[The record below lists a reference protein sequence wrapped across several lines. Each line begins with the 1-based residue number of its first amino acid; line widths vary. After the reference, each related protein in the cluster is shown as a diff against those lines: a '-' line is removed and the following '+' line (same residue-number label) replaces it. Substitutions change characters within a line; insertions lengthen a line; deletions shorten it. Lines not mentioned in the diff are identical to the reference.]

1 MAQEGNQRI
10 LSSSNTLNI
19 HSTHK
24 SREITNRRRSE
35 LTATD
40 RELKSMQQQN
50 GHEDSLNRVRE
61 GDVPEQDDL
70 RGHAAET
77 AQPNIVD
84 RKRKLGRSP
93 AIVGI
98 LAALL
103 LGVFIAKG
111 IRTRVHA
118 EETLTTTTRQDA
130 VLAVA
135 VTSPVQGAAAQE
147 ITLPANTQAFIDTPI
162 YARTSGYLG
171 KWYADIGTRVRAGQ
185 LLAEI
190 ETPELD
196 QQVQQAQSDLAAA
209 QANQQL
215 AQITADR
222 WTKLL
227 AKNAVSKQ
235 ETDQATQDLIARQSV
250 LSAAQANVRRL
261 QQLQGFEKVYAPFDG
276 VITTRNV
283 DIGALIQAGDINSPK
298 LELFHMAST
307 DKLRLF
313 VPVPEV
319 YANEVH
325 NGDQVA
331 VTSDAIPDAKFTGTI
346 VRNSDAIDISSRT
359 LNVEVD
365 IINAEHK
372 LFPGQY
378 AFIHL
383 PIPPSTSSMTLP
395 SNALLFRKEG
405 LRVGVVRDGRVQLA
419 PVQIGHDY
427 GAKVEIISGL
437 VPQDQVIL
445 NPPDSLAQGERVNV
459 EKGDAE

>member
-1 MAQEGNQRI
+1 MG
-10 LSSSNTLNI
+10 
-19 HSTHK
+19 
-24 SREITNRRRSE
+24 
-35 LTATD
+35 
-40 RELKSMQQQN
+40 
-50 GHEDSLNRVRE
+50 
-61 GDVPEQDDL
+61 
-70 RGHAAET
+70 AET
-77 AQPNIVD
+77 MQHKDGMDIATKDARESEMSDENGQTSQPPPIVLD
-84 RKRKLGRSP
+84 TQRKLGRGP
-93 AIVGI
+93 IIGGV
-98 LAALL
+98 LAALV
-103 LGVFIAKG
+103 LGIFIVGG
-111 IRTRVHA
+111 IHTRVRA
-118 EETLTTTTRQDA
+118 EKTLTTITREDA

-135 VTSPVQGAAAQE
+135 VTSPVEGAAGQE
-147 ITLPANTQAFIDTPI
+147 IMLPANTQAFIDTPI
-162 YARTSGYLG
+162 YARTSGYLR
-171 KWYADIGTRVRAGQ
+171 KWYADIGTRVHSGQ

-196 QQVQQAQSDLAAA
+196 QQVEQAQSDLAAA

-227 AKNAVSKQ
+227 VKNAVSKQ
-235 ETDQATQDLIARQSV
+235 ETDQATSDLIARQSV
-250 LSAAQANVRRL
+250 LAAAQANVRRL

-276 VITTRNV
+276 VITARNI

-298 LELFHMAST
+298 LELFHLAST

-325 NGDQVA
+325 NGAHVA
-331 VTSDAIPDAKFTGTI
+331 VTSDAIPDARFTGTI
-346 VRNSDAIDISSRT
+346 VRNSESIDISSRT

-365 IINAEHK
+365 VINTEQK

-383 PIPPSTSSMTLP
+383 AIPPSNSSMTLP
-395 SNALLFRKEG
+395 SNTLLFRKEG

-419 PVQIGHDY
+419 PVRVGQDY

-437 VPQDQVIL
+437 APADRVIL

-459 EKGDAE
+459 EKGDGE

>member
-1 MAQEGNQRI
+1 M
-10 LSSSNTLNI
+10 
-19 HSTHK
+19 
-24 SREITNRRRSE
+24 
-35 LTATD
+35 
-40 RELKSMQQQN
+40 
-50 GHEDSLNRVRE
+50 
-61 GDVPEQDDL
+61 PEQNDP
-70 RGHAAET
+70 RGPATEDAHPFSVHT
-77 AQPNIVD
+77 Q
-84 RKRKLGRSP
+84 RSLGHGP
-93 AIVGI
+93 IIAGV

-103 LGVFIAKG
+103 LGVFVVTG

-118 EETLTTTTRQDA
+118 EEKLTISTHQDA

-135 VTSPVQGAAAQE
+135 VTTPTQGAAAQE

-162 YARTSGYLG
+162 YARTTGYLR
-171 KWYADIGTRVRAGQ
+171 KWYADIGTHVHSGQ

-209 QANQQL
+209 QANQQI

-227 AKNAVSKQ
+227 TKSAVSKQ
-235 ETDQATQDLIARQSV
+235 ETDQATSDLSARQSV
-250 LSAAQANVRRL
+250 LSAAEANVRRL
-261 QQLQGFEKVYAPFDG
+261 QQLQGFEKVSAPFDG
-276 VITTRNV
+276 VITARNI

-325 NGDQVA
+325 NGDHIA
-331 VTSDAIPDAKFTGTI
+331 ITSDAIPGAKLIGTM
-346 VRNSDAIDISSRT
+346 VRNSDSIDISSRT

-365 IINAEHK
+365 VVNSEHK

-378 AFIHL
+378 AFVHL
-383 PIPPSTSSMTLP
+383 PIPPSSASMTLP
-395 SNALLFRKEG
+395 SNTLLFRKEG
-405 LRVGVVRDGRVQLA
+405 LRVGVVRASRVQLA
-419 PVQIGHDY
+419 PVQIGQDY
-427 GAKVEIISGL
+427 GATVEIISGL
-437 VPQDQVIL
+437 APSDHVIL
-445 NPPDSLAQGERVNV
+445 NPPDSLAQGEHVIV

>member
-1 MAQEGNQRI
+1 MQEQDGAEDSMNHSLEGGTPAQDG
-10 LSSSNTLNI
+10 
-19 HSTHK
+19 H
-24 SREITNRRRSE
+24 
-35 LTATD
+35 D
-40 RELKSMQQQN
+40 
-50 GHEDSLNRVRE
+50 GHE
-61 GDVPEQDDL
+61 GQ
-70 RGHAAET
+70 T
-77 AQPNIVD
+77 AQPIVVD
-84 RKRKLGRSP
+84 PDRKLGRGP
-93 AIVGI
+93 AIGAI

-111 IRTRVHA
+111 IRSRVHA

-130 VLAVA
+130 VLSVA
-135 VTSPVQGAAAQE
+135 VVSPIPGAAAQE

-162 YARTSGYLG
+162 YARTSGYLR
-171 KWYADIGTRVRAGQ
+171 KWYADIGTHVHAGQ

-196 QQVQQAQSDLAAA
+196 QQVQQAESDLATAR
-209 QANQQL
+209 ANQQL

-235 ETDQATQDLIARQSV
+235 ETDQATSDLNARQSV
-250 LSAAQANVRRL
+250 LSAAEANLRRL

-276 VITTRNV
+276 VITARNI

-313 VPVPEV
+313 VPLPEV
-319 YANEVH
+319 YANEVR
-325 NGDQVA
+325 NGDHVA
-331 VTSDAIPDAKFTGTI
+331 VTSDAIPNAKFTGTI
-346 VRNSDAIDISSRT
+346 VRNSDSIDISSRT

-365 IINAEHK
+365 VINAEHK

-383 PIPPSTSSMTLP
+383 PIPASNSSMTLP
-395 SNALLFRKEG
+395 SNTLLFRKEG
-405 LRVGVVRDGRVQLA
+405 LCVGVVRNGRVQLVA
-419 PVQIGHDY
+419 VQIGQDY

-437 VPQDQVIL
+437 APADQVIL
-445 NPPDSLAQGERVNV
+445 NPPDSLAQGERVMV

>member
-1 MAQEGNQRI
+1 
-10 LSSSNTLNI
+10 
-19 HSTHK
+19 
-24 SREITNRRRSE
+24 
-35 LTATD
+35 
-40 RELKSMQQQN
+40 MQQQN
-50 GHEDSLNRVRE
+50 GYEDSLNHIQE
-61 GDVPEQDDL
+61 GDVPKQNDH
-70 RGHAAET
+70 RGHAAEAAHPIIANT
-77 AQPNIVD
+77 E
-84 RKRKLGRSP
+84 RRLRRGP
-93 AIVGI
+93 AIGGI
-98 LAALL
+98 FAALL

-162 YARTSGYLG
+162 YARTSGYLR
-171 KWYADIGTRVRAGQ
+171 KWYADIGTHVHAGE

-196 QQVQQAQSDLAAA
+196 QQVLQAQSDLAAT

-222 WTKLL
+222 WTRLL
-227 AKNAVSKQ
+227 AKNAVSRQ
-235 ETDQATQDLIARQSV
+235 ETDQATSDLNARQSV

-276 VITTRNV
+276 VITARNV

-298 LELFHMAST
+298 LELFHVAST

-325 NGDQVA
+325 NGDHVA
-331 VTSDAIPDAKFTGTI
+331 VTSDAIPDAKFAGTI
-346 VRNSDAIDISSRT
+346 VRNSDSIDISSRT

-365 IINAEHK
+365 VINAEHK

-383 PIPPSTSSMTLP
+383 AIPPSNSSMTLP
-395 SNALLFRKEG
+395 SNTLLFRKEG
-405 LRVGVVRDGRVQLA
+405 LRVGVVRDGRVQLT
-419 PVQIGHDY
+419 PVQIGQDY
-427 GAKVEIISGL
+427 GAKVEVISGL
-437 VPQDQVIL
+437 APRDQVIL